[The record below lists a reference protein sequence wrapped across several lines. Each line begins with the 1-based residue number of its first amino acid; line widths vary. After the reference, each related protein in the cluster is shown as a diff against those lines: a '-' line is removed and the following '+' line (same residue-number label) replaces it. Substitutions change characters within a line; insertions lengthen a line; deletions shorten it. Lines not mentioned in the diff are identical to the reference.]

1 MPYKASINKLI
12 INGNETLYIPLSFC
26 NSNYNSE
33 EFQALVIE
41 LVDVFKQY
49 PDTPVYV
56 QIFDT
61 IHANTLVVERTDIF
75 KYIPDDFI
83 EEENNYTEIQKTE
96 IKNAFI
102 NKIAAYHAHAIEIAK
117 ADSEKKKKDCEQS
130 ISLLKK
136 HFTNVVVEYWEET
149 IKRLK
154 VKWMNKNDQRQVIVK
169 DGFEEKI
176 EEFQIKRKRDQIIA
190 KQWDTALHE
199 YYIWFNKSENVQKQ
213 ISAKNTNRSI
223 SLNQVFVT
231 SQVEKCLDQYIVAFT

>member
-83 EEENNYTEIQKTE
+83 EEENNYTEIQKT
-96 IKNAFI
+96 
-102 NKIAAYHAHAIEIAK
+102 
-117 ADSEKKKKDCEQS
+117 DSKKKKKDCEQS